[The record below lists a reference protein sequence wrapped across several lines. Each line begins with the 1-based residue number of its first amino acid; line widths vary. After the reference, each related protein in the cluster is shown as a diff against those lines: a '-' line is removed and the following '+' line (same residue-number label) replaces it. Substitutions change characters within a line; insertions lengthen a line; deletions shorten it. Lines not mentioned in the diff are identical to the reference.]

1 MVGLQQRITY
11 RYISFYL
18 LNISMYCF
26 VKNKRIKS
34 LKNNISISRI
44 TTILNMSASKSWPM
58 SQITQQSNSFQ
69 FNDFQWFWVNKWMLI
84 NTNNFFNLIRNFIVI
99 SFMILNTILGHIELS
114 RIWWLQ
120 ILNQRPTSSLISES
134 GI

>member
-69 FNDFQWFWVNKWMLI
+69 FNDFQWFRVNKWMLI